1 MAGIRQLRKIE
12 LGKET
17 TAGTATTPTTI
28 WRGLGAL
35 TDGRIVTFP
44 EEFIGVIGGGDR
56 SYIARVEA
64 TLSMDSTDATFEQLP
79 HLLIAGI
86 AATTAGTQD
95 GTGSGY
101 VYTYTIPFSTAPSI
115 KTYTIRAGDNQQAE
129 TMDYAFVESLSL
141 SGNAGEAVMMG
152 AEWRG
157 RAVTNAT
164 FTTTA
169 TIPTV
174 ETILASSATLA
185 LDAAS
190 GTYGATPV
198 SSTLISF
205 SVDFSSLNAAKW
217 TMGAGGSTVG
227 AFDFAYAGNR
237 EITGTL
243 QFEHNAT
250 AVTEKAAFRAETP
263 RLMRLKFE
271 GSAVTTAGTTYS
283 KKTLIID
290 LPIKYE
296 SFDAL
301 DDIDGNSVVTANFR
315 SRYNSTVANAGK
327 VIVVLNGT
335 TSIP

>member
-17 TAGTATTPTTI
+17 TAGTAVTPTTV

-35 TDGRIVTFP
+35 TDGRVVTFP

-56 SYIARVEA
+56 SYIARIEA

-79 HLLIAGI
+79 HLLIAGV
-86 AATTAGTQD
+86 AASTTGSQD

-101 VYTYTIPFSTAPSI
+101 IYTYIIPYSAAPTI
-115 KTYTIRAGDNQQAE
+115 KTYTIRGGDNQQAE
-129 TMDYAFVESLSL
+129 QMDYAFVESLSL
-141 SGNAGEAVMMG
+141 SGNAGEAVMMN

-164 FTTTA
+164 FSTSA
-169 TIPTV
+169 TVPTV
-174 ETILASSATLA
+174 ETILASSGLLY

-190 GTYGATPV
+190 GTYGATV
-198 SSTLISF
+198 TTSTLISF
-205 SVDFSSLNAAKW
+205 GLDLSALNAAKW
-217 TMGAGGSTVG
+217 TMGGGDG
-227 AFDFAYAGNR
+227 NGEFDFVYAGNR

-243 QFEHNAT
+243 QFEHNAA
-250 AVTEKAAFRAETP
+250 AVTEKTAFRDQTP

-271 GSAVTTAGTTYS
+271 GSALTTAGTSYS
-283 KKTLIID
+283 KKTFIID

-301 DDIDGNSVVTANFR
+301 DDVDGNSVVTANFR
-315 SRYNSTVANAGK
+315 SRYNATVGNAGK
-327 VIVVLNGT
+327 FIVVLNST